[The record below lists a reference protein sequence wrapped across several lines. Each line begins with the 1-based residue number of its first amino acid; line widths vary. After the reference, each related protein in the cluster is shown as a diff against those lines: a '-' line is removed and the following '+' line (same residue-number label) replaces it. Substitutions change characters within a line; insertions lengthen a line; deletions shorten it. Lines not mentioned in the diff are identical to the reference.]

1 MLVTMDG
8 SMSFQQNIARFRLA
22 VVVLKAAS
30 NRLADR
36 RPLMPPVLAALGN
49 IQPGTCITVP
59 PPS

>member
-1 MLVTMDG
+1 MDG

-30 NRLADR
+30 NRLADT